1 MPRLRRSG
9 IWFRVLVVQEA
20 RYLSVARKN
29 RASTIANH
37 DFRLSKSHRPVT
49 TRPADIQKPSGRAE
63 GATDQFATQS
73 IMRVT
78 VRPFRSDIGKR
89 DGARAASVAHTRHPS
104 PPGAPLIR
112 RAIFGAGHS
121 DPGIAASGSS
131 ARTRRTSKRLAV
143 SLYAT
148 RTLCR
153 YSGKVAFADAA
164 FRPGRCRIKPH

>member
-1 MPRLRRSG
+1 M
-9 IWFRVLVVQEA
+9 WCNVLMAQEA
-20 RYLSVARKN
+20 CHPSVARKN
-29 RASTIANH
+29 RASTITNH
-37 DFRLSKSHRPVT
+37 DVRLGENQRPLIA
-49 TRPADIQKPSGRAE
+49 RPTDIQKPSGRAE

-73 IMRVT
+73 IIRVT

-121 DPGIAASGSS
+121 DPGIAAPGSS
-131 ARTRRTSKRLAV
+131 ARTRRPSKRLAAD
-143 SLYAT
+143 LYAT
-148 RTLCR
+148 QTLCR
-153 YSGKVAFADAA
+153 SNGKVAFADAA